1 MTPSIIF
8 CRSSSRKSRNG
19 GPALLLTRISG
30 SGQAANSAFWPSG
43 EATSATTGVILAP
56 VALRSSLGGGGEAIL
71 VEAVDHHL
79 AAGLGQ
85 AVGAGAAEPAARRA
99 NDRLA
104 ARNPK
109 VHALTP

>member
-1 MTPSIIF
+1 M
-8 CRSSSRKSRNG
+8 
-19 GPALLLTRISG
+19 
-30 SGQAANSAFWPSG
+30 
-43 EATSATTGVILAP
+43 ILAP
-56 VALRSSLGGGGEAIL
+56 VALLQFGRGGGEAIL

-85 AVGAGAAEPAARRA
+85 VVGAGAAEPPAGSA

-109 VHALTP
+109 VHA